1 MTRHGGN
8 TPVAPRGTLRA
19 APSRSLIVG
28 ILAAPFSPRR
38 YTFPVTDPARQPS
51 PYEAEQRRRALFL
64 RAIRVGFLVLFLAVT
79 FLSIFVVTE
88 KSVASEIQRAI
99 AWQGTLIVAAL
110 MAAAVLAVDYFTPR
124 KRVSTLFAVFVGL
137 LAALL
142 ATVALGF
149 IIDVIVKS
157 YDIKAADTLVATIKV
172 LLGISLSYLGVTT
185 VLQTQD
191 DFRLVIPYVEF
202 SKQMRG
208 VRPLVLDTSALID
221 GRIADIAP
229 TNFLLAPIVIP
240 QFVIDELQTLSDSA
254 DSIRRTKGRRG
265 LDIVSR
271 LQRQPRLDV
280 SIDES
285 RPTGKAVDQMLV
297 EYARSHSAIIVTTD
311 TGLARV
317 ATIQNIT
324 LLNINDL
331 ANALKPALVPGERL
345 TVKLIKQ
352 GGQAGQAVGYLPDG
366 TMIVAENGFHAIG
379 QTVDMTVTSALQTS
393 AGRLIF
399 ARLDHSATTPIPP
412 AANQPA
418 GPAPQQ
424 PDAQTNPP
432 SEPPSDMDPE
442 APEAPYQDQPNTD
455 PTNPTSGPANGPS
468 NGPGPARSP
477 RSTRQGTPRN
487 PRR

>member
-1 MTRHGGN
+1 MTEAN
-8 TPVAPRGTLRA
+8 
-19 APSRSLIVG
+19 
-28 ILAAPFSPRR
+28 
-38 YTFPVTDPARQPS
+38 RQPS
-51 PYEAEQRRRALFL
+51 PYEQEQRRRGLLL
-64 RAIRVGFLVLFLAVT
+64 RGIRVAFLVLFLAVT

-88 KSVASEIQRAI
+88 KSAASEIQRAI
-99 AWQGTLIVAAL
+99 SWQITLG
-110 MAAAVLAVDYFTPR
+110 AAAVMAAVVMAVDFFTPR

-157 YDIKAADTLVATIKV
+157 YDIKAADTLIATIKV
-172 LLGISLSYLGVTT
+172 LLGISFSYLGVTT

-221 GRIADIAP
+221 GRVADIAQ

-240 QFVIDELQTLSDSA
+240 QFVLTELQTLSDSA
-254 DSIRRTKGRRG
+254 DAIKRTKGRRG

-271 LQRQPRLDV
+271 LQRAPKLDV
-280 SIDES
+280 SIDET
-285 RPTGKAVDQMLV
+285 RVAGKAVDQMLV
-297 EYARSHSAIIVTTD
+297 EYARTHSAIIVTTD

-317 ATIQNIT
+317 ANIQGIT

-331 ANALKPALVPGERL
+331 GNALKPALVPGERL
-345 TVKLIKQ
+345 TIKLLKP
-352 GGQAGQAVGYLPDG
+352 GGQAGQAVGYLIDG
-366 TMIVAENGFHAIG
+366 TMVVAENGYHAIG
-379 QTVDMTVTSALQTS
+379 QTVEMTVTSALQTS

-399 ARLDHSATTPIPP
+399 ARLDAAPAEQTTPAPE
-412 AANQPA
+412 
-418 GPAPQQ
+418 GVDPAP
-424 PDAQTNPP
+424 
-432 SEPPSDMDPE
+432 S
-442 APEAPYQDQPNTD
+442 APEPAPEPTITEQTSSEAHEADPAPSSPGGPFPPRQPR
-455 PTNPTSGPANGPS
+455 P
-468 NGPGPARSP
+468 
-477 RSTRQGTPRN
+477 TRQGSPRN

>member
-1 MTRHGGN
+1 M
-8 TPVAPRGTLRA
+8 
-19 APSRSLIVG
+19 
-28 ILAAPFSPRR
+28 
-38 YTFPVTDPARQPS
+38 TDPARQPS
-51 PYEAEQRRRALFL
+51 PYEAEQRRRAIFL

-88 KSVASEIQRAI
+88 KSAASEIQRAI
-99 AWQGTLIVAAL
+99 AWQGTIIVAAL

-285 RPTGKAVDQMLV
+285 RPAGKAVDQMLV
-297 EYARSHSAIIVTTD
+297 EYARTHSAIIVTTD

-366 TMIVAENGFHAIG
+366 TMIVAENGYHAIG

-399 ARLDHSATTPIPP
+399 ARLDHSGTAPIPP
-412 AANQPA
+412 AATQPA
-418 GPAPQQ
+418 NPAPHQ
-424 PDAQTNPP
+424 PESQTPP
-432 SEPPSDMDPE
+432 ESDLPPETPAEVSEA
-442 APEAPYQDQPNTD
+442 APTDQPTPD
-455 PTNPTSGPANGPS
+455 PSH
-468 NGPGPARSP
+468 GPGPGRPP